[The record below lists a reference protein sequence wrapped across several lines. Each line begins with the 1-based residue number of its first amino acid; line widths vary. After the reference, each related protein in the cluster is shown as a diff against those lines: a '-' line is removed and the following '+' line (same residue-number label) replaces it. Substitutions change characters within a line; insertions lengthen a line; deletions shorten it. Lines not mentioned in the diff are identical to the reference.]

1 MTHHL
6 PTIARK
12 AAIGFLGLMQP
23 ALLSATEMYAD
34 TSSILSHRLDEITI
48 VCNPKVESELF
59 YLPSS
64 VTLIGSKSLQEMH
77 ASSIK
82 DLSTVAANLFIPDYG
97 SRLITSAYIRGIG
110 SRINSPAVGMSV
122 DNVPF
127 LDKSAYDCSLLDVAR
142 IEVLRGPQ
150 GVLYGRNTMAG
161 LINIYTYSPLD
172 RQGTTIQLGGGNY
185 DAYEVSALT
194 AHKITDNLAFTAG
207 ARYESR
213 NGYFTNTYT
222 GKSSGKTYAASGR
235 FRLDWRASQRVVWS
249 LNAHFEHSY
258 QDGYPY
264 ASFDPTTHTMGDIA
278 YNSPSSY
285 LRNLLATGLTMEYKH
300 DHFLLTSTTGYQ
312 YLDDDMRLDQ
322 DFTPLS
328 VFTLNQQQRLHA
340 FTQEVALRS
349 TGKGT
354 WHWVAGAFGS
364 YQNMHTDAPVDFLE
378 DGMRL
383 LVEGQSN
390 AALAAL
396 KAEHPTM
403 PDITLDID
411 NENLHIG
418 GLYDTPSY
426 SLALFGQVE
435 ARRILGSRL
444 SASIGARLEYESMS
458 ITHHTSSDNLN
469 GTAHIAMGNMSL
481 PVPFSAPLGLEGS
494 SRQST
499 TQFLPKF
506 ELKYI
511 HNRDFMTYLSVSRG
525 YRSGGYNYQMFSNL
539 IQAQM
544 RSHTMT
550 AVADG
555 AVDMVLQLMGDSPIA
570 QRVTET
576 IKNMLSGTTTS
587 SDDAATIEEAI
598 TYKPE
603 HSWNY
608 EIGFRANIWQ
618 RRLTTDLALFYI
630 DCRDQQISCVSGYG
644 RVTRNSGRTRS
655 FGVEASVQAVPID
668 ELRLTASYGF
678 THATFLQYDDGENNY
693 AGHFVPFA
701 PMHSLAVT
709 AAYTWYPAQGHA
721 LTVAT
726 QFMGRGRIY
735 WTEANNVS
743 QPFYGLLDA
752 SLTYQWKWIEA
763 GLWGKNLTATRYQA
777 FYFETMN
784 ALDLS
789 TPSGF
794 IQPGTPLTFGATLAF
809 HF

>member
-1 MTHHL
+1 MV
-6 PTIARK
+6 
-12 AAIGFLGLMQP
+12 AICLLGLVQP
-23 ALLSATEMYAD
+23 VALVAAEISAD
-34 TSSILSHRLDEITI
+34 SSRIAMRHLEEVTI
-48 VCNPKVESELF
+48 VCNPKVESDLF
-59 YLPSS
+59 YMPSS
-64 VTLIGSKSLQEMH
+64 VTLIGSESLQEMH
-77 ASSIK
+77 TSSIK
-82 DLSTVAANLFIPDYG
+82 DLSTIASNLFIPDYG

-142 IEVLRGPQ
+142 IEILRGPQ

-172 RQGTTIQLGGGNY
+172 RQGTTVRLGGGNY
-185 DAYEVSALT
+185 ASYDISALT
-194 AHKITDNLAFTAG
+194 AHKITDDLAFSAG

-213 NGYFTNTYT
+213 DGYFVNTCT
-222 GKSSGKTYAASGR
+222 GRSSGKTYAASGR
-235 FRLDWRASQRVVWS
+235 FRLDWRASQRVRWS

-264 ASFDPTTHTMGDIA
+264 AAYDPATQTTGDIA

-285 LRNLLATGLTMEYKH
+285 LRNLLATGLTMEYRH
-300 DHFLLTSTTGYQ
+300 DLFLLTSTTGYQ
-312 YLDDDMRLDQ
+312 YLDDDLRLDQ

-328 VFTLNQQQRLHA
+328 VFTLGQQQRLHA
-340 FTQEVALRS
+340 VTQEVALRS
-349 TGKGT
+349 TGDGT
-354 WHWVAGAFGS
+354 WQWVAGAFGS
-364 YQNMHTDAPVDFLE
+364 YQNLHTDAPVDFLS

-396 KAEHPTM
+396 KAEHPAM
-403 PDITLDID
+403 PAITLDID
-411 NENLHIG
+411 NEHLLIN

-426 SLALFGQVE
+426 SLALFGQIE
-435 ARRILGSRL
+435 ARRILGSHL
-444 SASIGARLEYESMS
+444 SASFGARLEYESMS
-458 ITHHTSSDNLN
+458 IAHQTLADNLN
-469 GTAHIAMGNMSL
+469 GTAHIEMGSMSL
-481 PVPFSAPLGLEGS
+481 PVSFSAPLGIEGDA
-494 SRQST
+494 RQST

-511 HNRDFMTYLSVSRG
+511 PNNKFMTYLSIARG

-544 RSHTMT
+544 RSRTMT

-555 AVDMVLQLMGDSPIA
+555 AVAEVLNIMGDTPIA
-570 QRVTET
+570 HRVAET
-576 IKNMLSGTTTS
+576 IRSMLAGAMT

-598 TYKPE
+598 AYKPE
-603 HSWNY
+603 QSWNY
-608 EIGFRANIWQ
+608 EIGFRTNLWQ
-618 RRLTTDLALFYI
+618 HRITADLALFYI
-630 DCRDQQISCVSGYG
+630 DCRDQQVSCVSGYG
-644 RVTRNSGRTRS
+644 RITRNSGRTRS
-655 FGVEASVQAVPID
+655 FGLEASVQAMPVD
-668 ELRLTASYGF
+668 DLRLSASYGF
-678 THATFLQYDDGENNY
+678 THATFLQYNDGENDY
-693 AGHFVPFA
+693 AGNFVPFA

-709 AAYTWYPAQGHA
+709 AAYTWYPAQGHS
-721 LTVAT
+721 LTLAT

-752 SLTYQWKWIEA
+752 TLSYRWKWIEA

-777 FYFETMN
+777 FYFETLN

-789 TPSGF
+789 TPAGF
-794 IQPGTPLTFGATLAF
+794 VQEGTPLTFGATLAF

>member
-23 ALLSATEMYAD
+23 TLLSATEMYAD

-64 VTLIGSKSLQEMH
+64 VTLIGSESLQEMH

-264 ASFDPTTHTMGDIA
+264 ASFDPTTHTTGDIA

-300 DHFLLTSTTGYQ
+300 DHF
-312 YLDDDMRLDQ
+312 
-322 DFTPLS
+322 F
-328 VFTLNQQQRLHA
+328 A
-340 FTQEVALRS
+340 
-349 TGKGT
+349 
-354 WHWVAGAFGS
+354 
-364 YQNMHTDAPVDFLE
+364 
-378 DGMRL
+378 
-383 LVEGQSN
+383 
-390 AALAAL
+390 
-396 KAEHPTM
+396 
-403 PDITLDID
+403 
-411 NENLHIG
+411 
-418 GLYDTPSY
+418 
-426 SLALFGQVE
+426 
-435 ARRILGSRL
+435 
-444 SASIGARLEYESMS
+444 
-458 ITHHTSSDNLN
+458 
-469 GTAHIAMGNMSL
+469 
-481 PVPFSAPLGLEGS
+481 
-494 SRQST
+494 
-499 TQFLPKF
+499 
-506 ELKYI
+506 YI
-511 HNRDFMTYLSVSRG
+511 HNR
-525 YRSGGYNYQMFSNL
+525 
-539 IQAQM
+539 I
-544 RSHTMT
+544 
-550 AVADG
+550 
-555 AVDMVLQLMGDSPIA
+555 PI
-570 QRVTET
+570 
-576 IKNMLSGTTTS
+576 
-587 SDDAATIEEAI
+587 
-598 TYKPE
+598 
-603 HSWNY
+603 
-608 EIGFRANIWQ
+608 FR
-618 RRLTTDLALFYI
+618 R
-630 DCRDQQISCVSGYG
+630 
-644 RVTRNSGRTRS
+644 
-655 FGVEASVQAVPID
+655 
-668 ELRLTASYGF
+668 
-678 THATFLQYDDGENNY
+678 
-693 AGHFVPFA
+693 
-701 PMHSLAVT
+701 
-709 AAYTWYPAQGHA
+709 
-721 LTVAT
+721 
-726 QFMGRGRIY
+726 
-735 WTEANNVS
+735 
-743 QPFYGLLDA
+743 
-752 SLTYQWKWIEA
+752 
-763 GLWGKNLTATRYQA
+763 
-777 FYFETMN
+777 
-784 ALDLS
+784 
-789 TPSGF
+789 
-794 IQPGTPLTFGATLAF
+794 
-809 HF
+809 

>member
-1 MTHHL
+1 MRHHL
-6 PTIARK
+6 LPIVQK
-12 AAIGFLGLMQP
+12 AAVCFTCLLQP
-23 ALLSATEMYAD
+23 IFLSATEFPAD
-34 TSSILSHRLDEITI
+34 TSSMLMRRLEEVTI
-48 VCNPKVESELF
+48 VCNPKVESDLF

-64 VTLIGSKSLQEMH
+64 VTLIGSESLQQMH

-82 DLSTVAANLFIPDYG
+82 DLSTIAANLFIPDYG

-172 RQGTTIQLGGGNY
+172 RQGTTVRLGGGNY
-185 DAYEVSALT
+185 ASYEISALT
-194 AHKITDNLAFTAG
+194 AHKITDDLAFSAG

-213 NGYFTNTYT
+213 DGYFINTCT
-222 GKSSGKTYAASGR
+222 GRSSGKTYAASGR
-235 FRLDWRASQRVVWS
+235 FRLDWRASQRVRWS

-264 ASFDPTTHTMGDIA
+264 AAYDPVTQATGDIA

-285 LRNLLATGLTMEYKH
+285 LRNLLATGLTMEYRH
-300 DHFLLTSTTGYQ
+300 DLFLLTSTTGYQ
-312 YLDDDMRLDQ
+312 YLDDDLRLDQ

-328 VFTLNQQQRLHA
+328 IFTLGQQQRLHA
-340 FTQEVALRS
+340 VTQEVALRS
-349 TGKGT
+349 TGDGT
-354 WHWVAGAFGS
+354 WQWVAGAFGS
-364 YQNMHTDAPVDFLE
+364 YQNLHTDAPVDFLS

-396 KAEHPTM
+396 KAEHPAM

-411 NENLHIG
+411 NERLLINGI
-418 GLYDTPSY
+418 YDTPSY
-426 SLALFGQVE
+426 SLALFGQIE

-444 SASIGARLEYESMS
+444 SASIGARLEYESMA
-458 ITHHTSSDNLN
+458 IDHRTTADNLD
-469 GTAHIAMGNMSL
+469 GTALIEMGSMSL
-481 PVPFSAPLGLEGS
+481 PISFSAPLGIEGS

-511 HNRDFMTYLSVSRG
+511 HNRDFMTYLSIARG

-539 IQAQM
+539 IQSQM
-544 RSHTMT
+544 RSRTMT

-555 AVDMVLQLMGDSPIA
+555 AVAEVLQLMGDSPLA
-570 QRVTET
+570 QRVAET
-576 IKNMLSGTTTS
+576 IQNMLAGATTS
-587 SDDAATIEEAI
+587 DDEATVEEAI
-598 TYKPE
+598 AYKPE
-603 HSWNY
+603 QSWNY
-608 EIGFRANIWQ
+608 EIGFRANLWQ
-618 RRLTTDLALFYI
+618 RRLSADLALFYI
-630 DCRDQQISCVSGYG
+630 DCRDQQVSCVSGYG
-644 RVTRNSGRTRS
+644 RITRNSGRTRS
-655 FGVEASVQAVPID
+655 FGVEASVQAIPID
-668 ELRLTASYGF
+668 DLHLTASYGF
-678 THATFLQYDDGENNY
+678 THATFLQYNDGENDY
-693 AGHFVPFA
+693 AGNFVPFA

-709 AAYTWYPAQGHA
+709 AAYTWHPAQNHS
-721 LTVAT
+721 LTIAT

-752 SLTYQWKWIEA
+752 SLTYRWKWIEA
-763 GLWGKNLTATRYQA
+763 GLWGKNLTATNYQA
-777 FYFETMN
+777 FYFETLN

-794 IQPGTPLTFGATLAF
+794 VQQGTPLTFGATLAF

>member
-1 MTHHL
+1 
-6 PTIARK
+6 
-12 AAIGFLGLMQP
+12 
-23 ALLSATEMYAD
+23 
-34 TSSILSHRLDEITI
+34 
-48 VCNPKVESELF
+48 
-59 YLPSS
+59 
-64 VTLIGSKSLQEMH
+64 
-77 ASSIK
+77 
-82 DLSTVAANLFIPDYG
+82 
-97 SRLITSAYIRGIG
+97 
-110 SRINSPAVGMSV
+110 
-122 DNVPF
+122 
-127 LDKSAYDCSLLDVAR
+127 
-142 IEVLRGPQ
+142 
-150 GVLYGRNTMAG
+150 
-161 LINIYTYSPLD
+161 
-172 RQGTTIQLGGGNY
+172 
-185 DAYEVSALT
+185 
-194 AHKITDNLAFTAG
+194 
-207 ARYESR
+207 
-213 NGYFTNTYT
+213 
-222 GKSSGKTYAASGR
+222 
-235 FRLDWRASQRVVWS
+235 
-249 LNAHFEHSY
+249 
-258 QDGYPY
+258 
-264 ASFDPTTHTMGDIA
+264 
-278 YNSPSSY
+278 
-285 LRNLLATGLTMEYKH
+285 
-300 DHFLLTSTTGYQ
+300 
-312 YLDDDMRLDQ
+312 MRLDQ

-576 IKNMLSGTTTS
+576 IKICFREPQPVVTTQL
-587 SDDAATIEEAI
+587 
-598 TYKPE
+598 P
-603 HSWNY
+603 
-608 EIGFRANIWQ
+608 
-618 RRLTTDLALFYI
+618 
-630 DCRDQQISCVSGYG
+630 
-644 RVTRNSGRTRS
+644 
-655 FGVEASVQAVPID
+655 
-668 ELRLTASYGF
+668 
-678 THATFLQYDDGENNY
+678 
-693 AGHFVPFA
+693 
-701 PMHSLAVT
+701 
-709 AAYTWYPAQGHA
+709 
-721 LTVAT
+721 
-726 QFMGRGRIY
+726 
-735 WTEANNVS
+735 
-743 QPFYGLLDA
+743 
-752 SLTYQWKWIEA
+752 
-763 GLWGKNLTATRYQA
+763 
-777 FYFETMN
+777 
-784 ALDLS
+784 
-789 TPSGF
+789 
-794 IQPGTPLTFGATLAF
+794 
-809 HF
+809 